1 MKTKKRT
8 AKVKKAV
15 KKTVKTKPK
24 VKGKCGDCVFY
35 CPNKDKKGIGSCF
48 EISKM
53 VKEAQAPACGGK
65 FFKLK
70 VKTPQL

>member
-1 MKTKKRT
+1 MKAKKRKT
-8 AKVKKAV
+8 NKKAV
-15 KKTVKTKPK
+15 KKTVKVPKKK

-35 CPNKDKKGIGSCF
+35 CPNKDRKGVGSCF

-53 VKEAQAPACGGK
+53 VKESQSPECGGK

-70 VKTPQL
+70 VKKL

>member
-1 MKTKKRT
+1 MKAKKRKT
-8 AKVKKAV
+8 SKKTV
-15 KKTVKTKPK
+15 KKTVKVK

-35 CPNKDKKGIGSCF
+35 CPNKDKRGIGSCF

-53 VKEAQAPACGGK
+53 VKEAQSPACGGK

-70 VKTPQL
+70 AKGN